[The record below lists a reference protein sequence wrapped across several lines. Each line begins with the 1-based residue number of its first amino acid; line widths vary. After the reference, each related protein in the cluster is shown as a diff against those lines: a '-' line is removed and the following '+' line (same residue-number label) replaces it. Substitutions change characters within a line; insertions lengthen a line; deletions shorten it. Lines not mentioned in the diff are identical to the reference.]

1 MNCAACG
8 YSMEGNSNETWCPEC
23 RCTADRATVAEFA
36 AVSRRTQKQAALFV
50 PAAVAANVLLCPL
63 APIVVAMIA
72 IPIAVRV
79 SRASARR
86 WAWTSRLATWAIG
99 LGVWLSLALAP
110 LALTMPIV
118 IAWTSFR

>member
-8 YSMEGNSNETWCPEC
+8 HSMEGNSNPPWCPEC
-23 RCTADRATVAEFA
+23 RCTWDRATVAGIA

-50 PAAVAANVLLCPL
+50 PIAVAANVLLCPL
-63 APIVVAMIA
+63 APIVLAMIA

-79 SRASARR
+79 TKASARR

-110 LALTMPIV
+110 LALAMPIV
-118 IAWTSFR
+118 ILWVAIR